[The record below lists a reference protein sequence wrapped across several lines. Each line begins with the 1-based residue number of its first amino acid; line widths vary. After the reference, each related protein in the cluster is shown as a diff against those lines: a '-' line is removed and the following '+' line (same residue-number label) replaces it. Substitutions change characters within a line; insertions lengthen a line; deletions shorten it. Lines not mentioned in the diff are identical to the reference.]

1 MQLKNVSL
9 LAEAEG
15 ISDKGFVDA
24 LARVVDEIQR
34 RDIRTIGVSGSQG
47 SGKSTFARILSK
59 LLIMDSD
66 QKNTILS
73 LDDFYKTRT
82 ARAQLASTLHPL
94 FFTRGVPGTHD
105 ADLMLDAKN
114 KLLQGRTVEV
124 PVFDKGSDDRLSQ
137 SRQVGPV
144 DLVILE
150 GWCFSA
156 IAQES
161 EDLMLPVNELE
172 RLQDQ
177 EGVWRGAVNQQL
189 AGPEYQQLFDVD
201 LAVFFQAPDMESIV
215 RWRLEQELRFNQG
228 KLSMQETQ
236 IREFVQFYQRLTDWM
251 IVEMPGRSD
260 IVIALDER
268 HNVSAVS
275 FNY

>member
-177 EGVWRGAVNQQL
+177 EGGWRGAVNQQL